1 MGGFSEILI
10 QTGYYFVAMCI
21 GIFLISIIQRGL
33 FWPFVKVRLSFG
45 KLIMVK
51 SRAVHRDYFMVGK
64 IEEGFL
70 VYGDKLNGKRISI
83 KNNSFFYRVC
93 GLMWVDV
100 EDEKGALCKPDY
112 STEPGFDAVKYNNLY
127 VRTLMRP
134 SVADNQDKIIIGA
147 LFLIIV
153 LIIVAGFLVYQNGY
167 SLDFALTKL
176 NQLAAAGK
184 GVIIKG

>member
-1 MGGFSEILI
+1 MFQEILI
-10 QTGYYFVAMCI
+10 QAGYYGVAMSI

-70 VYGDKLNGKRISI
+70 AYGDKANQKRISI
-83 KNNSFFYRVC
+83 PDSSFFYRVC

-100 EDEKGALCKPDY
+100 DDEKGALCKPDY
-112 STEPGFDAVKYNNLY
+112 TTASGFDPVKYNNLY
-127 VRTLMRP
+127 IRTLMRP
-134 SVADNQDKIIIGA
+134 SVADNQDKLIIGA
-147 LFLIIV
+147 LLLIIV
-153 LIIVAGFLVYQNGY
+153 LIIVVGFLVYKNGY
-167 SLDFALTKL
+167 SLEFIISKIS
-176 NQLAAAGK
+176 QLAAAGK
-184 GVIIKG
+184 GIVTKG